1 MSHERRYKQ
10 IQGRCQQMSSSE
22 RERLELL
29 QEEEQELERLRMLV
43 RPEYWPRIY
52 AMLKRI
58 REEIREEEASLGT
71 RDRAA

>member
-1 MSHERRYKQ
+1 
-10 IQGRCQQMSSSE
+10 MSSSE

-43 RPEYWPRIY
+43 RPEYWLRIY